1 MLTAGP
7 RACAP
12 TGVAEACFQHPAK
25 MKTERPAAPLSE
37 IMRQEP
43 AFFEGQEPVL
53 IYIAK
58 RLKDALRLESILSTA
73 GVDYGVEADEYQ
85 GGIIFRS
92 ARTGAFFYVLP
103 DAAEAAR
110 RVMRENG
117 YRPAG
122 PERS

>member
-1 MLTAGP
+1 
-7 RACAP
+7 
-12 TGVAEACFQHPAK
+12 